1 MNLYLIRTCL
11 VLLAVFVN
19 LNFNGVAQAAELYL
33 YEGTL
38 IADKGEAEVTT
49 KKIKLAVLQTSV
61 DGESGRSFW
70 VVSESGRGELSW
82 PMRFGTADWSSAD
95 NRGLFVGVDAIRGPA
110 VLYQFEEERTGFVP
124 LAMPRLNGAEIK
136 AEESW
141 KQGAV
146 TYRVIEEEAVGGIP
160 AWRIVGFTNIGVK
173 RTIWVSK
180 TGTQLLSL
188 NERVVLGR
196 GLMHDLDL
204 RLVQQVDLD
213 ENLERKM
220 ATAFDVFLKF
230 RSQLGVEKQ
239 AREINWSE
247 EQLTLLRDNVER
259 LVKVSAETPLE
270 SVGKTLA
277 DDVKNQKGR
286 NNSVAVLA
294 ERAMNKS
301 LDDFG
306 DIEFDTYRGGD
317 LTADVLKGK
326 VTILHFWEY
335 KDSPLAEPY
344 GQVGYLDFLLRRYKD
359 KDVQVVGVVCNQLL
373 DDPTQ
378 RSRIRVGARK
388 FASFMNLTY
397 SIVGDSNG
405 FISRVGDPRKAG
417 AKLPLFVVLNADGK
431 IVHYHAGYYEVDRVL
446 GLKTLDDV
454 VAKAL
459 SGDAGE

>member
-1 MNLYLIRTCL
+1 MNLRLLRSCL
-11 VLLAVFVN
+11 ALLTV
-19 LNFNGVAQAAELYL
+19 VAGLQMASTAGAAELYL
-33 YEGTL
+33 YEGTM

-49 KKIKLAVLQTSV
+49 KKIKLAVLQTSA
-61 DGESGRSFW
+61 DGQSGRSYW
-70 VVSESGRGELSW
+70 VVSENGRGELSW
-82 PMRFGTADWSSAD
+82 PMRFGAADWSSTD
-95 NRGLFVGVDAIRGPA
+95 SRGLFVGVDAIRGPA

-124 LAMPRLNGAEIK
+124 IAMPRLNGTEIK
-136 AEESW
+136 ADESW

-180 TGTQLLSL
+180 SGTQVLSL

-204 RLVQQVDLD
+204 KLVQQIDLD
-213 ENLERKM
+213 DNLERKM

-230 RSQLGVEKQ
+230 RGRLGVEKQ
-239 AREINWSE
+239 AREINWSD
-247 EQLTLLRDNVER
+247 EQLALLRENVER
-259 LVKVSAETPLE
+259 LVKVSVETPLE
-270 SVGKTLA
+270 SIGQTLA
-277 DDVKNQKGR
+277 DDIKNQKGR

-301 LDDFG
+301 LGDFG
-306 DIEFDTYRGGD
+306 DLEFDTYRGAE
-317 LTADVLKGK
+317 LNADTLKGK

-359 KDVQVVGVVCNQLL
+359 KDVQVVGVVCNPLL
-373 DDPTQ
+373 EDPTQ
-378 RSRIRVGARK
+378 RSKVRVGARK

-397 SIVGDSNG
+397 SIVGDSKG
-405 FISRVGDPRKAG
+405 FIGRIGDPRKAG
-417 AKLPLFVVLNADGK
+417 AKLPLFVVIDADGK
-431 IVHYHAGYYEVDRVL
+431 VVHYHAGYYEVDRVI
-446 GLKTLDDV
+446 GLKALDDII
-454 VAKAL
+454 AKTV
-459 SGDAGE
+459 AGE